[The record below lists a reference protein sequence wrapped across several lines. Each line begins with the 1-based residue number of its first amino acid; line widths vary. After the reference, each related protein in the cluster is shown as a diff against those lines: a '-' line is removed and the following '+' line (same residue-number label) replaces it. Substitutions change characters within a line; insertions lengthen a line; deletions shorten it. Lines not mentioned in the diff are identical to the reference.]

1 MWSSLGFGD
10 FYNSLAVMNFIF
22 FIFSP
27 LFLLIFSKKK
37 KKKDGDFRYL
47 RKEKINEW
55 RFNENT

>member
-22 FIFSP
+22 FIFSS
-27 LFLLIFSKKK
+27 LFINFFKK